1 MTRNLRRSQESNLK
15 ESKSE
20 GETVLSQECERPAR
34 IPRVSL
40 EAIFQLVGTYAREI
54 QNHVQVAHESYA
66 YAGAPANAAERE
78 VVAGLNEIRE
88 AAKTIELVTLWF
100 GPSRK

>member
-1 MTRNLRRSQESNLK
+1 MVL
-15 ESKSE
+15 E
-20 GETVLSQECERPAR
+20 GFERPAP

-40 EAIFQLVGTYAREI
+40 EAMFQLVSTYAREI
-54 QNHVQVAHESYA
+54 ENQIEVAHDSYT

-78 VVAGLNEIRE
+78 VVAGLSEIRE
-88 AAKTIELVTLWF
+88 AAKTIQLVALWF

>member
-1 MTRNLRRSQESNLK
+1 MTCNLPGPWESHSK
-15 ESKSE
+15 ESKTKEKS
-20 GETVLSQECERPAR
+20 VLAQECERPAP

-40 EAIFQLVGTYAREI
+40 EAMFQLVGTYAREI
-54 QNHVQVAHESYA
+54 QNHVQVAHESYT

-100 GPSRK
+100 GPSNK